1 MTIGTG
7 IINIKFWRS
16 FLERGEKHHGRVCES
31 VSCSILSQR
40 TVACQAPLS
49 IELSRQE
56 YWSGSPV
63 SSPGDRP
70 YPGME
75 LVSSALQGEV

>member
-7 IINIKFWRS
+7 IINIKFWIS

-56 YWSGSPV
+56 YRNRLPLP
-63 SSPGDRP
+63 SPGDLP
-70 YPGME
+70 DPGIKPR
-75 LVSSALQGEV
+75 SPAL